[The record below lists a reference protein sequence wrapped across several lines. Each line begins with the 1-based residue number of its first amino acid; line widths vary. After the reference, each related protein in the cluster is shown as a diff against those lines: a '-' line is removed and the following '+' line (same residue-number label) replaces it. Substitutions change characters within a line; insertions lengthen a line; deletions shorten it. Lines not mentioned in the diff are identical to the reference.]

1 MYSLVNVVVENY
13 KEIYPYLEEKKE
25 SIKKLILEE
34 ENLFQKTGG
43 TQHYV
48 PPVFYRLNW
57 RKYLFREF
65 RVVFQNRNL

>member
-34 ENLFQKTGG
+34 ESVSHG
-43 TQHYV
+43 
-48 PPVFYRLNW
+48 
-57 RKYLFREF
+57 
-65 RVVFQNRNL
+65 